1 MSELSL
7 FSNELANSDIFK
19 RFQQATDNL
28 VSGSGGG
35 ITTRRISLKGGK
47 FRQFV
52 NGEQVRVSKETEL
65 NIVIVDAAPL
75 SRTYYEGVYDPA
87 NPTPPACWSNDTNT
101 KRPAPDVPEAT
112 RGAASCD
119 DCPNNVKG
127 SGAGNSRACRFG
139 QRLAVAL
146 EGDLTT
152 IYQLQ
157 LPATSIFGDASGE
170 KMPMQAYA
178 RFLKANGAPAA
189 AIVTTMFFD
198 ENAEV
203 PKLFFKPARPLNE
216 EEMEQVSK
224 AMDSEDT
231 KRAIEFTVAQT
242 DKLIASD
249 KTPKAEPKEEPKE
262 EKKPSSSLFASADE
276 EIEEPKVVSKKPKVE
291 ESADLANIIDAWDDD
306 E

>member
-1 MSELSL
+1 MSQLSL

-19 RFQQATDNL
+19 RFQKATDNL
-28 VSGSGGG
+28 TSGSGG

-52 NGEQVRVSKETEL
+52 NGEQMHVSKENEM

-75 SRTYYEGVYDPA
+75 SRTYYEGTYDPA
-87 NPTPPACWSNDTNT
+87 NPTPPVCWSNDTNT
-101 KRPAPDVPEAT
+101 KKPAEAVENPVA
-112 RGAASCD
+112 RSCD

-127 SGAGNSRACRFG
+127 SGQGQSRACRFG

-146 EGDLTT
+146 EGDLNTV
-152 IYQLQ
+152 YQLQ
-157 LPATSIFGDASGE
+157 LPATSIFGDAKGD

-198 ENAEV
+198 EDAEV
-203 PKLFFKPARPLNE
+203 PKLYFRPARPLTE
-216 EEMEQVSK
+216 EELEVVSK

-242 DKLIASD
+242 DKLIATD
-249 KTPKAEPKEEPKE
+249 APAPAKEEPKAEPVEEKKASKGLFADADEVEEPK
-262 EKKPSSSLFASADE
+262 K
-276 EIEEPKVVSKKPKVE
+276 VSKKPQVE
-291 ESADLANIIDAWDDD
+291 ESSDLASIIDDWDD